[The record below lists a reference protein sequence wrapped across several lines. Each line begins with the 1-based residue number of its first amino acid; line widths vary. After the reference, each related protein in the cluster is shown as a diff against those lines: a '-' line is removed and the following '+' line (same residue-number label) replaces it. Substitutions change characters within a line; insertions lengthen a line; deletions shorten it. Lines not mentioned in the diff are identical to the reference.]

1 MTAMPEEIRAAL
13 EVASA
18 KHAVKRVYN
27 PDATHVVT
35 EQGFMMACER
45 SAQEGFIAGAQ
56 AAYALGVAQGKVEGL
71 TVSND
76 YTDNQYAALIA
87 QEENAKADL
96 SRLLDALRDK
106 KDDGGGV

>member
-13 EVASA
+13 ELAA
-18 KHAVKRVYN
+18 EVKFSL
-27 PDATHVVT
+27 PISP
-35 EQGFMMACER
+35 GFDHIVIGRREDFL
-45 SAQEGFIAGAQ
+45 SGAQ
-56 AAYALGVAQGKVEGL
+56 AAYAIGVAQGKVEGL